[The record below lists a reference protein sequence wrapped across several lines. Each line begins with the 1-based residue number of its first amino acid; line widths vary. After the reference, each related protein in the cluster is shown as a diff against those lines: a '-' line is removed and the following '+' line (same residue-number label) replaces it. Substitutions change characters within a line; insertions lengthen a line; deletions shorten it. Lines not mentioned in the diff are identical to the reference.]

1 MSRSSSSG
9 DSSYDES
16 IADEEEVEET
26 PVQSDEEDEEQ
37 EEKEV
42 QEESTQDQTKVNKS
56 GSIKG
61 VTSAEYKREYY
72 LKNRERILKMI
83 KARQAATK
91 EARQKTIFDK
101 KRLEIIGRLNN
112 KTYKRRPPTERLL
125 KYNIVFDESIKK
137 YR

>member
-1 MSRSSSSG
+1 MSRSSK
-9 DSSYDES
+9 SSYEESTTDDEQF
-16 IADEEEVEET
+16 EES
-26 PVQSDEEDEEQ
+26 PVQSDEEKEEQ
-37 EEKEV
+37 EGEAV
-42 QEESTQDQTKVNKS
+42 PEESTQDQPKANKS

-101 KRLEIIGRLNN
+101 KRLEIIDRLNN